1 MADRSALAASFGGA
15 LSDDPDITTLLDDT
29 VSIVKLQPGEVLFK
43 EGDEST
49 SMYIVRRGALSIRSG
64 SVVYED
70 VGPGGIIGEMGIVER
85 LMPRSAMVYAL
96 TDSELLEISE
106 RQFLHLIEQ
115 APGFALTVMRVLSR
129 RLRRMDGKYQV
140 GRSEF

>member
-1 MADRSALAASFGGA
+1 M
-15 LSDDPDITTLLDDT
+15 TLFDQDAPT
-29 VSIVKLQPGEVLFK
+29 VTLQPGEILFK
-43 EGDEST
+43 EGDESAC
-49 SMYIVRRGALSIRSG
+49 MYIVRRGALSIRSG

-70 VGPGGIIGEMGIVER
+70 VGPGGIVGEMGLVER

-96 TDSELLEISE
+96 TESELIEVSE
-106 RQFLHLIEQ
+106 RQFLHLVEQ
-115 APGFALTVMRVLSR
+115 APTFALTVMRVLSR

>member
-1 MADRSALAASFGGA
+1 MADMSALAASFGGA
-15 LSDDPDITTLLDDT
+15 LAGDPDITALLDDT
-29 VSIVKLQPGEVLFK
+29 VNVVTLQPGEILFK

-70 VGPGGIIGEMGIVER
+70 VGPGGIVGEMGIVER

-96 TDSELLEISE
+96 TDSGGGSVTDDTPPKSKLLK
-106 RQFLHLIEQ
+106 
-115 APGFALTVMRVLSR
+115 LTP
-129 RLRRMDGKYQV
+129 Q
-140 GRSEF
+140 